1 MLQYVYFMILVLI
14 HITVMVIKGSNQ
26 AQLKSHDTLIAYT
39 GTISNTYSGVSYM
52 SALYSLYYHIE

>member
-1 MLQYVYFMILVLI
+1 MLQYVYFTILVLI

-39 GTISNTYSGVSYM
+39 GTISNTHTVV
-52 SALYSLYYHIE
+52 